1 MSDKPVP
8 TAAVDLLNRK
18 AFLDGLRHHI
28 TDLASVPLD
37 DLPAPRVLAV
47 DASWG
52 TGKTW
57 VAKELL
63 RQLTTEDASGA
74 TLIDAFRY
82 DHHADPFAVIAAAMI
97 EVLAPQH
104 ETRMVLVKAATPVLK
119 VAAPIAIKWV
129 LDAALD
135 YVGLDVKELLDKVNL
150 KREALDDS
158 VDAFSDKSV
167 DRLFESYSS
176 TEKAQS
182 HFIQTLSSVTG
193 QRDKPFVVIIDE
205 LDRCRP
211 TFSLEVLE
219 RLKHLFTAEKVVFVL
234 FWNKASLHESIRHT
248 YGPNTNSETY
258 LDKFVALTI
267 PLPVAES
274 RFGRAPRRTRYESF
288 IDHTIRTKYQGLAPS
303 TDYMKEL
310 LGELSE
316 LYDASVRDID
326 RVLHHIRLL
335 AFNTSTVQ
343 YDMQVY
349 LLFLLVK
356 NSQQFALVCNLDP
369 AAFGE
374 EHERLSRY
382 PADHQ
387 GGALSYISAAFK
399 YMSRLDHYKGLHKAI
414 NANTAV
420 LPDSEQDFAREHHS
434 SRTDT
439 MVRLAV
445 QFVQEQRSVRQVQK
459 RTTP

>member
-1 MSDKPVP
+1 MTWPD
-8 TAAVDLLNRK
+8 AYDLLGRK
-18 AFLDGLRHHI
+18 PFLDGLLHHI
-28 TDLASVPLD
+28 ADLASVPLD

-52 TGKTW
+52 SGKTW

-63 RQLTTEDASGA
+63 RRLITDDSSGA

-97 EVLAPQH
+97 EVLAPQQ
-104 ETRMVLVKAATPVLK
+104 ETRMALVKAATPVLK
-119 VAAPIAIKWV
+119 VAAPIAIKWA

-135 YVGLDVKELLDKVNL
+135 YVGLDVKDLLDKVNL
-150 KREALDDS
+150 KREAVDDS

-193 QRDKPFVVIIDE
+193 KRDKPFVIIIDE

-211 TFSLEVLE
+211 TFALEVLE
-219 RLKHLFTAEKVVFVL
+219 RIKHLFTAEKVVFVL

-248 YGPNTNSETY
+248 YGSNTNSETY

-267 PLPVAES
+267 PLPVTEG
-274 RFGRAPRRTRYESF
+274 RFGRARRRTRYEPF
-288 IDHTIRTKYQGLAPS
+288 IDHAIRTKYQDLAQS

-335 AFNTSTVQ
+335 AFNTSAVQ

-356 NSQQFALVCNLDP
+356 DSKQFALICNLDP
-369 AAFGE
+369 MALE
-374 EHERLSRY
+374 DEHERLSRY

-387 GGALSYISAAFK
+387 GGALPYISAAFK
-399 YMSRLDHYKGLHKAI
+399 YMSRLDHYRSLFKTI
-414 NANTAV
+414 DANTAV
-420 LPDSEQDFAREHHS
+420 LPDSDADFAREHHQN
-434 SRTDT
+434 RTDT

-459 RTTP
+459 RSTS